1 MENQASLEIHERMD
15 RLPVSWAIWRIVLVA
30 ALGAFLD
37 SYEIFFTGYIAPKM
51 VQSKLFTPESLG
63 VISQLKFLAISGAG
77 TFVFATF
84 AGFWIGGILVV
95 RLSDLKGR
103 KAVFLLS
110 IAWYGIATLILAF
123 QTSGLMLDVWRF
135 IAGIG
140 IGVQL
145 ITLYGYLSEM
155 VPPARRGQM
164 FAVYQAVAYLAVPIM
179 AVISWALVPIDVMG
193 FAGWRCLILISV
205 VLAVILWLMLRTLPE
220 SPRWLA
226 SHGRHAEAEEIVRAL
241 EAQAGAS
248 RFVRATAAANA
259 PLEMHDDGHV
269 SPGIFKGIYLR
280 RTIMLSIFNAA
291 QSIGFYGFASFIP
304 SLLIA
309 RGVHFVNSLEYGFII
324 AVGYPFGPLVAA
336 CIADRFER
344 KWQITI
350 CAAIML
356 VSMTIFANLSAP
368 AGLVFFGLCFSLAGS
383 AMASVFP
390 TYEAELY
397 PTSIRVG
404 AMGFVW
410 SWSRLTAAFSGLIIG
425 YLLAANGS
433 TAAAAFIASSM
444 IVVMASIGIL
454 GPRTRARSLEELN
467 PEPVAV
473 RARHGGPHV
482 VTSANRS

>member
-1 MENQASLEIHERMD
+1 MEHQASLEIHERMD
-15 RLPVSWAIWRIVLVA
+15 RLPVTWGIWRIVLVA

-51 VQSKLFTPESLG
+51 TQSGLFTPESLG
-63 VISQLKFLAISGAG
+63 VISKLKFMAISGAG

-103 KAVFLLS
+103 KAIFLLS
-110 IAWYGIATLILAF
+110 IAWYGIASLILAF
-123 QTSGLMLDVWRF
+123 QTSGLMLDFWRF

-155 VPPARRGQM
+155 VPPTKRGQM
-164 FAVYQAVAYLAVPIM
+164 FAIYQAVAYLAVPIM
-179 AVISWALVPIDVMG
+179 AVISWALVPIDFFG
-193 FAGWRCLILISV
+193 LAGWRWLILISV
-205 VLAVILWLMLRTLPE
+205 ALACILWLMLRTLPE

-226 SHGRHAEAEEIVRAL
+226 SHGRQAEAEAIVHAL
-241 EAQAGAS
+241 EIQAGTA
-248 RFVRATAAANA
+248 RGVRATSAVGA
-259 PLEMHDDGHV
+259 PRELYGDGHV
-269 SPGIFKGIYLR
+269 NRGIFKGLYLR

-291 QSIGFYGFASFIP
+291 QAIGFYGFASFIP

-309 RGVHFVNSLEYGFII
+309 RGVHFVSSLEYGFII
-324 AVGYPFGPLVAA
+324 AIGYPFGPLVAA

-350 CAAIML
+350 CACIML
-356 VSMTIFANLSAP
+356 IAMTVFANLSNP

-397 PTSIRVG
+397 PTAIRVG
-404 AMGFVW
+404 AIGFVW

-425 YLLAANGS
+425 YLLAAGGS

-444 IVVMASIGIL
+444 VVVMAAIGIL

-467 PEPVAV
+467 PEPVAE
-473 RARHGGPHV
+473 ATRHGGLRAV
-482 VTSANRS
+482 ISSNQ